1 MKSLLFTLFLPV
13 LLQAQQVAKPTPT
26 TLAPEVTASLE
37 SHPGLVYA
45 RYGQRE
51 MQLDLWKPK
60 TPSQTL
66 PAIICVHGG
75 GWYKGKRADMANLAQ
90 ALAAKGFVTATISY
104 RLSGEAKF
112 PAAIQDCKAAVRFLR
127 ANAGKFGINANAIG
141 VTGLSAGG
149 HLAALLTTSDGVRE
163 LEGNGGNGDQSS
175 AVQAGI
181 AMGAQSDLE
190 NERIR
195 ELSARPNDPFYRT
208 FLGASLSE
216 IPQTYALASPR
227 RHLDKSDPPLL
238 FMTGELDDPSTHAE
252 SMRIDLMGQG
262 IPTGLILLPQAP
274 HGFLIQQRP
283 FDLAVNSC
291 AAFFSLHLKQHGQ
304 PPVECNLPTLFNE
317 QAHWRLIGSGYAGC
331 EGAQWVGD
339 TLHYAAHHDGFAF
352 KWSEAT
358 GFVVWRRDS
367 QEATSFRPD
376 GAGGFYVV
384 EQTTRQLTRWNAK
397 GERVDVLADAFEG
410 KKLNRPN
417 DCVVKSDGSV
427 WLTDPDFLFYQRP
440 QEKKEL
446 PGQFVFRF
454 DPKTKTLTKAAEGFA
469 KPNGIVFS
477 PDEKHLFI
485 TDSGTPNVLRFA
497 VHSDGTLGS
506 RETFA
511 TFAEKGLD
519 GLAFDP
525 LGRLWCCTRAGIRII
540 GRDGTVLG
548 LIKTPGKPTS
558 IAFGPE
564 GHLAVTMSDGCFV
577 VLPERKL
584 PKNGTR

>member
-1 MKSLLFTLFLPV
+1 MKSLLLTLFLPV
-13 LLQAQQVAKPTPT
+13 LLQAQQSAKPTPI

-90 ALAAKGFVTATISY
+90 ALAAKGFVAATISY

-208 FLGASLSE
+208 FLGAPLSE
-216 IPQTYALASPR
+216 IPETYALASPR

-274 HGFLIQQRP
+274 HGFLNQQRP
-283 FDLAVNSC
+283 FALAVDAC

-304 PPVECNLPTLFNE
+304 PLVQCSLPTLFNE

-331 EGAQWVGD
+331 EGAQWVDD

-358 GFVVWRRDS
+358 GLVVWRRDS
-367 QEATSFRPD
+367 PEATSFRPD

-384 EQTTRQLTRWNAK
+384 EQTTRQLTRWNTQ
-397 GERVDVLADAFEG
+397 GERVEVLADVYEG
-410 KKLNRPN
+410 RNLNRPN
-417 DCVVKSDGSV
+417 DVIVKSDGTL
-427 WLTDPDFLFYQRP
+427 WFTDPDWLFSKRP
-440 QEKKEL
+440 NDKKEL

-454 DPKTKTLTKAAEGFA
+454 HPKTKTLTKAAEGFD
-469 KPNGIVFS
+469 KPNGIAFS

-485 TDSGTPNVLRFA
+485 SDSGTPNVFRFPVNA
-497 VHSDGTLGS
+497 DGTLGP
-506 RETFA
+506 REVFA
-511 TFAEKGLD
+511 TFTEKGLD
-519 GLAFDP
+519 GLALSP
-525 LGRLWCCTRAGIRII
+525 QGQLWVCTKDGIRITAL
-540 GRDGTVLG
+540 DGKALG
-548 LIKTPGKPTS
+548 LLKTPGKPTS
-558 IAFGPE
+558 IAFGP
-564 GHLAVTMSDGCFV
+564 GGRLAVT
-577 VLPERKL
+577 
-584 PKNGTR
+584 TRDACYVTQLQ